1 MQVTREIFSFSKKN
15 TRVYITPNWI
25 DLTTDVASIQL
36 LDDEKEKYVALK
48 SEKRKKEFL
57 LVRFLRNNFFP
68 GKMILY
74 TTSGAPYFK
83 DKSYAISISHTS
95 SYIALAASLE
105 ERIGIDIEL
114 IQEKI
119 IPLGKKFMHR
129 NEISTITPNNQ
140 TIQYTKFWCAKEAL
154 YKWTNI
160 SGLSFQNDLSV
171 IEDETKNW
179 FGISN
184 RISQKLISIEMVEF
198 NHHILCF
205 TY

>member
-15 TRVYITPNWI
+15 TQVYVTPNCI
-25 DLTTDVASIQL
+25 ELTTDLASIQL
-36 LDDEKEKYVALK
+36 LNEEKEKYVALK
-48 SEKRKKEFL
+48 SEKRKKEFM
-57 LVRFLRNNFFP
+57 LVRFLRNEFFP
-68 GKMILY
+68 GKEILH
-74 TTSGAPYFK
+74 TSSGAPYFK

-95 SYIALAASLE
+95 AFIALAATKE

-129 NEISTITPNNQ
+129 NEISTLQ
-140 TIQYTKFWCAKEAL
+140 TRDQSIQYTRFWCAKEAL

-160 SGLSFQNDLSV
+160 TGLSLQNDLS
-171 IEDETKNW
+171 ILQDQTENW

-184 RISQKLISIEMVEF
+184 RISQKLISLEVIEF
-198 NHHILCF
+198 NNHILCF

>member
-15 TRVYITPNWI
+15 TQVYVTTNWI
-25 DLTTDVASIQL
+25 DLSTDLASIQL
-36 LDDEKEKYVALK
+36 LDEEKEKYVALK
-48 SEKRKKEFL
+48 SDKRKKEFM
-57 LVRFLRNNFFP
+57 LVRFLRNEFFP
-68 GKMILY
+68 GKEILY
-74 TTSGAPYFK
+74 TSSGAPYFK

-95 SYIALAASLE
+95 AFIAFAATQE

-129 NEISTITPNNQ
+129 NEISTIQTSNQ
-140 TIQYTKFWCAKEAL
+140 SIQYTRFWCAKEAL

-160 SGLSFQNDLSV
+160 TGLSFQNDLS
-171 IEDETKNW
+171 ILQDETENW

-184 RISQKLISIEMVEF
+184 YISQKLISLEVIEF
-198 NHHILCF
+198 NNHILCF